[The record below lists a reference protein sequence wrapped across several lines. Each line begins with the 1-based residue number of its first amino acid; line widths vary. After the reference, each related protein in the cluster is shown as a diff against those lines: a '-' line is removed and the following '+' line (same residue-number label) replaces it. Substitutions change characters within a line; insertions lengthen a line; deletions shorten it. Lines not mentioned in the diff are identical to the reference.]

1 MQEEIIRRVQSAI
14 SDAVVNVS
22 VDGNRALI
30 EVVSPFFAELNRV
43 ERQQAVYACIEDL
56 IASGD
61 LHAVSIKTDVPAS

>member
-43 ERQQAVYACIEDL
+43 KRQQA
-56 IASGD
+56 ASKD
-61 LHAVSIKTDVPAS
+61 SE

>member
-30 EVVSPFFAELNRV
+30 EVVSPFFSELNRV
-43 ERQQAVYACIEDL
+43 KRQQRVCVHRRLDCQW
-56 IASGD
+56 
-61 LHAVSIKTDVPAS
+61 

>member
-30 EVVSPFFAELNRV
+30 EVVRPFFAELNRV
-43 ERQQAVYACIEDL
+43 KRQQAVYACIEDL